1 MGAPDLARAYQ
12 GLTKIQVEI
21 IAGRELAPDTGAV
34 IGMQKFAHNLLG
46 KSVAEHH
53 LVYFDNLPESYRLKT
68 PNFGGSQLLT
78 ITSSKPFSPCLFLFL
93 CCFFSTLGS

>member
-1 MGAPDLARAYQ
+1 MQAP
-12 GLTKIQVEI
+12 ISV
-21 IAGRELAPDTGAV
+21 AV

-53 LVYFDNLPESYRLKT
+53 LVYFVYFDKPPESYRLKA

-78 ITSSKPFSPCLFLFL
+78 NI
-93 CCFFSTLGS
+93 